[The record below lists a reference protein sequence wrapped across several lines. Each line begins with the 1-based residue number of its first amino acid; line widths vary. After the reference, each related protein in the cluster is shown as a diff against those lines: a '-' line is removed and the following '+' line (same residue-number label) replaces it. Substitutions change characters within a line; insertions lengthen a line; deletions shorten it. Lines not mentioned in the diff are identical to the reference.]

1 MGNRSET
8 RAERRAEEAR
18 DMETIVAAH
27 ESALLRYAAGLLR
40 SREAAQDV
48 VQNAFIKLFRAWQPG
63 QHPTDALRNWL
74 YRVTHN
80 EAVDYIRREA
90 RLGLLHARAQKE
102 DPPDPASGTAESAAR
117 MEAVL
122 ANLRRL
128 HPTEQQVILLRL
140 QEGFSYK
147 EIARVTGRTEGNVG
161 CVLHNAVKKLSSMV
175 ARKS

>member
-18 DMETIVAAH
+18 EVETIVAAH
-27 ESALLRYAAGLLR
+27 ESALLRYAAGLLC

-48 VQNAFIKLFRAWQPG
+48 VQNAFIKLFQAWKPG
-63 QHPTDALRNWL
+63 QRPTDALRGWL

-102 DPPDPASGTAESAAR
+102 EPPDPAPGAGESAGQ
-117 MEAVL
+117 METVL
-122 ANLRRL
+122 ANLGRL

-140 QEGFSYK
+140 QEGLSYK

-161 CVLHNAVKKLSSMV
+161 CVLHHAVKKLSRMV
-175 ARKS
+175 KGTE